1 MTIIFLKKRQVPYQC
16 GHYDKSHRNH
26 GVDFQRVVFYELYH
40 VVESVL
46 FILIMQNY
54 GWCVKI
60 QMPNSMQIC
69 TISIVDELLVLYFTK
84 KHVLLHMFWFLYDY
98 AVKPFNLD

>member
-1 MTIIFLKKRQVPYQC
+1 M
-16 GHYDKSHRNH
+16 
-26 GVDFQRVVFYELYH
+26 FYELYH